1 MLGFAVF
8 GVCIE
13 GRQRQS
19 PEYRETMEVLT
30 GQPNTEA
37 T

>member
-1 MLGFAVF
+1 MLGFDVF
-8 GVCIE
+8 GVSIE

-30 GQPNTEA
+30 GQSNTGA